1 MAEIDGGYIRI
12 HIVDTGDSNN
22 ITLTLHPNY
31 IVENSPANAV
41 VGKLEN
47 KGIVFSSHRVSI

>member
-31 IVENSPANAV
+31 IVENSPANTV
-41 VGKLEN
+41 VGKCFHSIQLEN
-47 KGIVFSSHRVSI
+47 YTKKSN